1 MLEGIKVF
9 ENDAG
14 IDDRGSIWTTWKKE
28 NFNDLDFNH
37 DKFSIS
43 KKNVLRGLH
52 GDDKTW
58 KLVTCIYGEIFQVV
72 VDLRLNSKT
81 YLQSESWHLT
91 QNNRK
96 QILVPPNFANGFLCL
111 SDECVYHYKLS
122 YEGKYNDVPNQF
134 TIKWNDSRLNINW
147 PIKNPILHGRDK

>member
-28 NFNDLDFNH
+28 NFSDLNFNH

-72 VDLRLNSKT
+72 VDLRLDSKT

-91 QNNRK
+91 QDNRK

-122 YEGKYNDVPNQF
+122 YEGKYNDVANQF